1 MESYEIKFQPSVRK
15 DFRKLSPDNAS
26 RILPKIEELAT
37 DPFPPQ
43 AIKLK
48 GSEYLYRIRVGDY
61 RIVYAVDLDV
71 CQVSIYYVRHRREV
85 YRELS

>member
-1 MESYEIKFQPSVRK
+1 MEPYEIEFQPSVRK

-43 AIKLK
+43 SIKLK
-48 GSEYLYRIRVGDY
+48 GSEQLYRVRVGDY
-61 RIVYAVDLDV
+61 RIVYAVDAEASRIL
-71 CQVSIYYVRHRREV
+71 IYHVRHRREV
-85 YRELS
+85 YRDL

>member
-1 MESYEIKFQPSVRK
+1 MESYEIEFQPSVRK

-43 AIKLK
+43 SIKLK

-61 RIVYAVDLDV
+61 RIV
-71 CQVSIYYVRHRREV
+71 
-85 YRELS
+85 

>member
-1 MESYEIKFQPSVRK
+1 MEPYEIEFQPSVRK

-26 RILPKIEELAT
+26 RILPKIGELAT

-43 AIKLK
+43 SIKLK

-61 RIVYAVDLDV
+61 RIVYAVDLDA
-71 CQVSIYYVRHRREV
+71 CKISIYHVRHRREV
-85 YRELS
+85 YRDL

>member
-1 MESYEIKFQPSVRK
+1 MEPYEIEFQPSVRK

-43 AIKLK
+43 SIKLK
-48 GSEYLYRIRVGDY
+48 GSEYLYRIRIGDY
-61 RIVYAVDLDV
+61 RIVYAVDLDA
-71 CQVSIYYVRHRREV
+71 CKISIYHVRHRREV
-85 YRELS
+85 YRDL

>member
-1 MESYEIKFQPSVRK
+1 MESYEIEFQPSVRK

-26 RILPKIEELAT
+26 RILPRIEELAK

-48 GSEYLYRIRVGDY
+48 GSDRLYRIRVGDY
-61 RIVYAVDLDV
+61 RIVYEVDIDTCRIL
-71 CQVSIYYVRHRREV
+71 SYHVRHRREV
-85 YRELS
+85 YRDL